1 MGVSRVSRG
10 RLSRL
15 PRRLGAGLALVA
27 SALVLGACDEV
38 PSNLR
43 ENQPYKVTPIKGTD
57 IQRVTMEDTTAA
69 LLPVELSSV
78 RQEGKR
84 KFVPHD
90 AVIYNPDGGSF
101 VYTKPKAET
110 YIRAPIEIVRV
121 NGNRAELSKGPP
133 AGVEVVTTG
142 SAELLATEYEILN
155 QHP

>member
-38 PSNLR
+38 PSNQR
-43 ENQPYKVTPIKGTD
+43 DNQPYTVEGPEDAAIKR
-57 IQRVTMEDTTAA
+57 IKMEDGTAA
-69 LLPVELSSV
+69 LLPVELKTV
-78 RQEGKR
+78 RQEGGR
-84 KFVPHD
+84 KVVPHN

-121 NGNRAELSKGPP
+121 DGNTAELSKGPRT
-133 AGVEVVTTG
+133 GTTIVTTG